1 MQETSPGSSMSR
13 GLLSFSPN
21 GRCRRRPFQ
30 SRNGRP
36 AKRAPEIGHG
46 RPPPFVSRIIALGR
60 ELASLD
66 AEIARQERKMNA
78 LVHALYSLS
87 LEEIETVE
95 KG

>member
-1 MQETSPGSSMSR
+1 MEGAGDDLFNLGTD
-13 GLLSFSPN
+13 
-21 GRCRRRPFQ
+21 GRQKTLR
-30 SRNGRP
+30 
-36 AKRAPEIGHG
+36 RAPEIGHG
-46 RPPPFVSRIIALGR
+46 RPPPFVSRIIALER

>member
-1 MQETSPGSSMSR
+1 MSR

-36 AKRAPEIGHG
+36 AKNSATRSGNWPRTTA
-46 RPPPFVSRIIALGR
+46 PFVSRIIALER

>member
-1 MQETSPGSSMSR
+1 MEGAGDDLFNHGTD
-13 GLLSFSPN
+13 
-21 GRCRRRPFQ
+21 GRQKKTLR
-30 SRNGRP
+30 
-36 AKRAPEIGHG
+36 RAPEIGHG
-46 RPPPFVSRIIALGR
+46 RPPPFVSRIIALER

-66 AEIARQERKMNA
+66 AEIARKMNA